1 MIAWSLPGSWRALFA
16 DHQRLLARRV
26 IVVAASIS
34 LLLMPVLVVL
44 EYVHGE
50 LAPALWWTHTGL
62 RAVLVLGA
70 LLILALRWLRP
81 AGAWPRPA
89 ALLYALALTAVGWA
103 MLLLHY
109 SNGSDQFDSVVHSM
123 TIAATAVAVMATGGA
138 RDLLLIYGVPVAA
151 GVLAMWWVDPALTG
165 GVRHLAYPF
174 VAMLVGAVIAELL
187 YRGYLQ
193 AFAAT
198 QRLELSATTDPLT
211 GLLNRRGMD
220 ALLRAE
226 NARSVRHRGRYAV
239 LMADLDHFKHVND
252 AHGHDVGDQVL
263 QELGARLRASVR
275 TEDQVARWGGEEF
288 LVLLPGA
295 DPDTAWRVAEKI
307 RGRVG
312 EMHFATSAGNLPV
325 SISVG
330 ASVSEGQASFDP
342 VVQLADQA
350 LYQAKNAG
358 RNRTVLAGATR
369 PGPQATVRP
378 QAG

>member
-330 ASVSEGQASFDP
+330 ASVSEGQANFDP

-378 QAG
+378 QTG